1 MTRYI
6 IFTAMIIF
14 FSSCSGS
21 NGGGKYDEYQE
32 EPDTAI
38 ESPYDD
44 GSGHDAGFQWAEQK
58 GITDSTDC
66 GGDSDSFIEGCQEYV
81 NSLPSDPVDAVE
93 AAEMGEE
100 MPYEDGR

>member
-6 IFTAMIIF
+6 TLMAMLLF
-14 FSSCSGS
+14 FSACSGGEEG
-21 NGGGKYDEYQE
+21 NGKYDDYQE
-32 EPDTAI
+32 EPETAI

-58 GITDSTDC
+58 GITDSSDC

-81 NSLPSDPVDAVE
+81 NSLAADAVE

-100 MPYEDGR
+100 MPYEAGR